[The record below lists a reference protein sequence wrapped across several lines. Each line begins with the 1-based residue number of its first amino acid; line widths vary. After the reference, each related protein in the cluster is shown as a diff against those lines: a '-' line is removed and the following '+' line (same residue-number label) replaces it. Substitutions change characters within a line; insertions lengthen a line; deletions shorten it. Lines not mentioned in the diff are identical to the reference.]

1 MAYEL
6 NSEKDGLGVVI
17 TWTGVVSASE
27 IAAVNEHIYAKD
39 RLHILRYQI
48 FDFSKAL
55 RVEVSVDDV
64 RDMAVRDGLAAD
76 QNPYMVLASVGSREF
91 FAGLE
96 RLYKVFAQVWASKL
110 KCEIFSTME
119 AARAWIARE
128 FPEIK

>member
-1 MAYEL
+1 L
-6 NSEKDGLGVVI
+6 
-17 TWTGVVSASE
+17 
-27 IAAVNEHIYAKD
+27 
-39 RLHILRYQI
+39 
-48 FDFSKAL
+48 
-55 RVEVSVDDV
+55 
-64 RDMAVRDGLAAD
+64 
-76 QNPYMVLASVGSREF
+76 VGSREV